1 MIRQSVALS
10 RYRSDSVRRFAAGI
24 PSVARGDA
32 SGFADRIQAISQSR
46 EVRPGESVVL
56 GESCAWFAHVEV
68 GATKL
73 VAYASAEREQIVA
86 FHFAGDLVWV
96 PARAA
101 HHSSLIALSDTS
113 ALLFPAEELL
123 ALAQTSPDL
132 SSILLERTLG
142 ALQRCREKAVWLGR
156 KSAVERVAAFLTTM
170 ATRTGIA
177 AGSGCR
183 LELPMSRRDIA
194 DSLGLTIETV
204 SRQFTELR
212 LLGLIETHGRCVVG
226 VRDPG
231 RLAALA
237 GNLPVKPA

>member
-1 MIRQSVALS
+1 M
-10 RYRSDSVRRFAAGI
+10 RRFAAGI
-24 PSVARGDA
+24 ASAAGGDVRGL
-32 SGFADRIQAISQSR
+32 ADSIQAISQPR
-46 EVRPGESVVL
+46 EARTGESVVS
-56 GESCAWFAHVEV
+56 GETCAWFAHVEV

-73 VAYASAEREQIVA
+73 VAYSSAEREQIVA

-113 ALLFPAEELL
+113 VLLFPAEELL
-123 ALAQTSPDL
+123 ALAQASPDL
-132 SSILLERTLG
+132 SSVLLERTLC

-156 KSAVERVAAFLTTM
+156 KSALERVAAFLTTM
-170 ATRTGIA
+170 TSR
-177 AGSGCR
+177 AGVAVAGGCK

-212 LLGLIETHGRCVVG
+212 LLGVIETHGRSVVG

-237 GNLPVKPA
+237 GNLPAKPA